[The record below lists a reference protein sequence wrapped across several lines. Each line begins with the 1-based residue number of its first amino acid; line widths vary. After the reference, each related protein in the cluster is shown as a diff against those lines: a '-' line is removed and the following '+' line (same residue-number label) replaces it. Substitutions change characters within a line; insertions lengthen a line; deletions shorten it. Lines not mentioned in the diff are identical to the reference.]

1 MKKGCLEFV
10 NRVELKSACD
20 DTEWCIDIPNLK
32 RIHSYDILPF
42 LTELEAENADTLAA
56 FIKSKAPWYN
66 YEKTLPFTIT
76 DPLSIEDLRIASGTG
91 NRVDVKEL
99 DLTAFQNLQTLCI
112 EERCFLFVE
121 RVSILGLQHLK
132 SINIGKFCFMVKYA
146 RVENSALSIKDCP
159 SLDSI
164 RIGGSSFRCYS
175 SLEMESE
182 SELGSWSIDLP
193 TLSSFVIDDG
203 IERIGSFYN
212 SPSFRFTG
220 MSVQR
225 TWWIDLPSL
234 KTAFFGSGSFSRTT
248 HVEISSEE
256 WDGQWWIDLP
266 KLELLHLSTKSL
278 LGDKKNTK
286 QEDLFVLHANELRM
300 ESWAYIVVLSH
311 RLTIIEKN
319 WSGQ

>member
-10 NRVELKSACD
+10 NRIELKSACD

-66 YEKTLPFTIT
+66 YEKTLPFTLT

-121 RVSILGLQHLK
+121 RVSIQGLQHLK
-132 SINIGKFCFMVKYA
+132 SIDIGKLCFIVKYD
-146 RVENSALSIKDCP
+146 RVENSALSIKDCQ

-164 RIGGSSFRCYS
+164 RIGGSSFRGYS

-182 SELGSWSIDLP
+182 SEIDIWSLDLP
-193 TLSSFVIDDG
+193 SLSSFVIDDG
-203 IERIGSFYN
+203 IDGFGSFFD
-212 SPSFRFTG
+212 SSSFHFTG
-220 MSVQR
+220 MSVSR
-225 TWWIDLPSL
+225 TWWIDFPSL
-234 KTAFFGSGSFSRTT
+234 KTAFFGIMAFYNAS
-248 HVEISSEE
+248 HVEIASEE

-266 KLELLHLSTKSL
+266 KLEVLRLSTGSIQ
-278 LGDKKNTK
+278 GSVDDTR
-286 QEDLFVLHANELRM
+286 QEGPVMLYSSELRI
-300 ESWAYIVVLSH
+300 ESWPCDLLWFN
-311 RLTIIEKN
+311 RFTIIEETHL
-319 WSGQ
+319 